1 MAAINA
7 LRLCI
12 SENADNE
19 SLCLLNVNIHNAFNE
34 YCHSTFLSQVRRHFP
49 LLFGGVTNPQLSF
62 ASVKL
67 VFFVVRV
74 CNKMTLLGNFFFFLF
89 WLDSSKQ

>member
-19 SLCLLNVNIHNAFNE
+19 SICLLNVNIHNAFNE
-34 YCHSTFLSQVRRHFP
+34 YFHFTFLSQVRRHFP
-49 LLFGGVTNPQLSF
+49 LLFGWVQW
-62 ASVKL
+62 
-67 VFFVVRV
+67 
-74 CNKMTLLGNFFFFLF
+74 CYQ
-89 WLDSSKQ
+89 SSAELCFG